1 MSHTFRFI
9 ASRPPGNFWE
19 LSGEEAHHLAK
30 VLRLDLGTTV
40 EVCDGAGL
48 WATGTVESIAPGG
61 KTVSIATNGELK
73 IEKAPA
79 WPLHLC
85 LGAQK
90 PGSIDDLLPSLV
102 ELGTDTL
109 HVFQQEG
116 SAKSRLAGSAVD
128 RWHRIIAGA
137 IKQCKRARLPEVVVH
152 QSAAELATAIPSSID
167 RFVMDPTGP
176 ATLAS
181 LLSRTPPTSGAALV
195 IGGEKGLSP
204 AEHDA
209 LTAAG
214 FTGARLGSHVLRAYT
229 AAIAACSVAV
239 SVRDH

>member
-1 MSHTFRFI
+1 MTHTFRFI
-9 ASRPPGNFWE
+9 GSRQPTNRWE

-30 VLRLDLGTTV
+30 VLRLNLGTTV

-48 WATGTVESIAPGG
+48 WATGTIESIAPGA
-61 KTVSIATNGELK
+61 KSVSIITDGQLH
-73 IEKAPA
+73 IERAAP

-102 ELGTDTL
+102 ELGADTL

-128 RWHRIIAGA
+128 RWHRIITGA
-137 IKQCKRARLPEVVVH
+137 IKQCKRARLPDVVIH
-152 QSAAELATAIPSSID
+152 QSAAELATAIPSSMRRLI
-167 RFVMDPTGP
+167 MDPTGA

-181 LLSRTPPTSGAALV
+181 ALSRDVPTSGAALV
-195 IGGEKGLSP
+195 VGGEKGLSP